1 MCVHSRVIEHLIVT
15 LLQRGRKP
23 NTHYAQYA
31 VTIAS
36 HCWNSHC
43 KVGGLRLWS
52 GSDKMNGMDL
62 THTHTSI
69 YITLW
74 QEYNVL
80 YKCVYSNNTCTYIYM
95 YIYIYIH
102 LYNTLYSCHLSA
114 LITPKRKQHFWS
126 RKMKLYNGSD
136 IIQYKQK
143 NTRPNKEI
151 RIVNNVTLAN

>member
-15 LLQRGRKP
+15 LLQEEG
-23 NTHYAQYA
+23 NTTHTTLSTLSQLPAI
-31 VTIAS
+31 VRILIAKWEDWDMEWEWQNE
-36 HCWNSHC
+36 WNGPH
-43 KVGGLRLWS
+43 
-52 GSDKMNGMDL
+52 
-62 THTHTSI
+62 THTHTST

-80 YKCVYSNNTCTYIYM
+80 YKCIYTVYVHVYSNNTCTY
-95 YIYIYIH
+95 YIYIH

-136 IIQYKQK
+136 IIQINKR
-143 NTRPNKEI
+143 TRDQI
-151 RIVNNVTLAN
+151 RR